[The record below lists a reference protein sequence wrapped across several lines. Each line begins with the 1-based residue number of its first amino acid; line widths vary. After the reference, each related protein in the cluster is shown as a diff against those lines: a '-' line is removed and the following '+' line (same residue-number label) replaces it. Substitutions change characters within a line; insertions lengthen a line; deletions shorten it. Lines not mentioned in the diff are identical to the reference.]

1 MNVKKK
7 IKHIVRWF
15 TPYGVVRWYR
25 QRQHVSI
32 EMPKETFMNSYRKY
46 LNSGQRV
53 EFAEQSPFKT
63 VVSVQG
69 FGYSGSG
76 AVVDLL
82 REYDSTIVV
91 GNVDSE
97 GSVTA
102 ENIRCAE
109 VDILRL
115 AGGLFEVEKYIG
127 SNNIFQNDALLHRIV
142 AQIEN
147 SELYLEYEETRPYF
161 YEYLRNIC
169 IVLTNYPQVQFYN
182 TYLDYKGNNDIFYLL
197 ELTLHKYRT
206 ICRRFLNALFSIIKG
221 NSNASILVL
230 DQFVGDVEFDTRK
243 YVDYIPNL
251 KMITVYRDP
260 RDVYTFANTDD
271 IGWLPHNS
279 VDDFVE
285 WYSILTKHY
294 NLKEAKD
301 YMVVQFE
308 QLIVN
313 YEEVVSNIEDYVG
326 LKDSLHTRKF
336 KNLDP
341 SVSYKNL
348 FIWKQSTIDRDA
360 FEKINK
366 VLMSYCY
373 NIQNETLNNK

>member
-127 SNNIFQNDALLHRIV
+127 SNNIFQNDALLHRII

-147 SELYLEYEETRPYF
+147 SEIFMEYEETRPYF
-161 YEYLRNIC
+161 YEYLRSIC
-169 IVLTNYPQVQFYN
+169 QVLTNYPQVQFYN
-182 TYLDYKGNNDIFYLL
+182 TYLDYKGKNDIFYLK
-197 ELTLHKYRT
+197 EITLDEYRT
-206 ICRRFLNALFSIIKG
+206 ICRRLLNTLFSIIKG
-221 NSNASILVL
+221 NSSASILVL
-230 DQFVGDVEFDTRK
+230 DQFVGDVEFDVKK
-243 YVDYIPNL
+243 YRDYIPNL
-251 KMITVYRDP
+251 KMIIVYRDP
-260 RDVYTFANTDD
+260 RDVYTFANHDD
-271 IGWLPHNS
+271 IGWIPHNS
-279 VDDFVE
+279 VDDFIE

-294 NLKEAKD
+294 NLNENKE
-301 YMVVQFE
+301 YLTIQFE
-308 QLIVN
+308 QLITN
-313 YEEVVSNIEDYVG
+313 YEEVVSIIENYVG
-326 LKDSLHTRKF
+326 LNDTLHTRKLA
-336 KNLDP
+336 NLNP

-348 FIWKQSTIDRDA
+348 FIWERSSIKRDA
-360 FEKINK
+360 FEKIYK
-366 VLMSYCY
+366 TLMLYCY
-373 NIQNETLNNK
+373 KK